1 MLRENKGIT
10 LTVLAVTI
18 IVTGIIITITIMSG
32 SELIQNSKKNK
43 LKSNLYLIQTKA
55 ENLLENYL
63 FDFDGPTDASILR
76 ETKEKY
82 LGGTLIDDFAVVKNV
97 RL

>member
-10 LTVLAVTI
+10 LTVLVITI
-18 IVTGIIITITIMSG
+18 IVTGIIISITITSG

-43 LKSNLYLIQTKA
+43 LKSNLYLIQSKA
-55 ENLLENYL
+55 ENLFENYI
-63 FDFDGPTDASILR
+63 FDFDNPTDESILK

-82 LGGTLIDDFAVVKNV
+82 LGGTLIDDFSVVKNV
-97 RL
+97 RF